1 MADASYNIEYDRLR
15 LINTIEVLEDTIE
28 WFKPQIEPHDCGWMH
43 DTISGIKHRIYEA
56 RKELKQLD
64 KPEKT
69 TKHSLPKKS

>member
-1 MADASYNIEYDRLR
+1 MADDYKTEYERLR

-28 WFKPQIEPHDCGWMH
+28 WYKPQIEPQDCGWMYT
-43 DTISGIKHRIYEA
+43 TIDGLKHRIDEA

-64 KPEKT
+64 KPKKT